1 VFCIH
6 GVYFQK
12 QAVMDRNEIVNNVQ
26 LSIWLDTY
34 DDIFSDFDPRPFK
47 ERALSD
53 DFINEARKMAKEKP
67 EGEVELKLLLPH
79 ELRDADTEQIIIRRL
94 HRHFSQVAA
103 LTNVEM
109 NRVKKQG
116 IYQCGIGFL
125 IMIAT
130 TYLYLH
136 ILSDKIFY
144 LDALRVILEP
154 AGWFF
159 AWTGFENIFVNAR
172 HRKPE
177 FLFNEKMAQSEITF
191 LAL

>member
-1 VFCIH
+1 
-6 GVYFQK
+6 
-12 QAVMDRNEIVNNVQ
+12 MDRNEIVNNVQ

-34 DDIFSDFDPRPFK
+34 DDIFSDFDSRSYK

-67 EGEVELKLLLPH
+67 DGDIELKLLLPN
-79 ELRDADTEQIIIRRL
+79 EMRDLETEKIIITRL
-94 HRHFSQVAA
+94 HKHFRHIADHTQS
-103 LTNVEM
+103 EM
-109 NRVKKQG
+109 NKVKKTG
-116 IYQCGIGFL
+116 AIQCAIGFV

-136 ILSDKIFY
+136 VLSDKVFF
-144 LDALRVILEP
+144 LDALRVVLEP

-172 HRKPE
+172 HKKPE
-177 FLFNEKMAQSEITF
+177 LAFNLKMTGSEITF